1 MKTTINFILTSL
13 ILCSSLSAQQI
24 GHTTVTFIDS
34 LRNNRQIA
42 TEIYY
47 PATSAGNNTP
57 IATGVFPLI
66 TFGHGFVMV
75 WSAYQNFWDLLVPE
89 GYILAFPT
97 TEGSFSPSHAD
108 FGKDLKF
115 LIAKIQSSG
124 VGAVI
129 PSASVGTTSAIMG
142 HSMGGGC
149 SFLAAENNL
158 MITTMVSFASAN
170 TNPSSITASQQ
181 VSVPTLLFSGTNDCV
196 IPPSQHQNI
205 MYDST
210 AAAFKTQVNI
220 TGGGHCF
227 FANSNF
233 NCTFG
238 ENTCSPSPTIT
249 RAEQQS
255 VTNNFLK
262 LWLAYFLKNDCQ
274 KAQDF
279 QDSLSMSSKIS
290 YRQSQAIG
298 CFTGITNSNF
308 YPNSFKVFPNPFST
322 QTTLQTDI
330 LLHNATFTVYNCF
343 GQTVREITNISGNTA
358 TFYRDNLPSGLY
370 FIRLTQDNKQ
380 IETKKLIITD

>member
-57 IATGVFPLI
+57 IAAGVFPLI

-75 WSAYQNFWDLLVPE
+75 WSAYQNFWDSLVPE

-181 VSVPTLLFSGTNDCV
+181 VFVPTLLFSGTNDCV
-196 IPPSQHQNI
+196 TPPSQHQNI

-298 CFTGITNSNF
+298 CFTGIINSNF

>member
-57 IATGVFPLI
+57 IAAGVFPLI

-75 WSAYQNFWDLLVPE
+75 WSAYQNFWDSLVPE

-181 VSVPTLLFSGTNDCV
+181 VFVPTLLFSGTNDCV
-196 IPPSQHQNI
+196 TPPSQHQNI

-343 GQTVREITNISGNTA
+343 GQKVREITNISGNTA

>member
-57 IATGVFPLI
+57 IAAGVFPLI

-75 WSAYQNFWDLLVPE
+75 WSAYQNFWDSLVPE

-196 IPPSQHQNI
+196 TPPSQHQNI

-262 LWLAYFLKNDCQ
+262 LWLAYFLKNNCQ

-298 CFTGITNSNF
+298 CFTGITNSNL

>member
-24 GHTTVTFIDS
+24 GHTTITFIDS

-57 IATGVFPLI
+57 IAAGVFPLI

-75 WSAYQNFWDLLVPE
+75 WSAYQNFWDSLVPE

-97 TEGSFSPSHAD
+97 TEGGFSPSHAD

-181 VSVPTLLFSGTNDCV
+181 VFVPTLLFSGTNDCV
-196 IPPSQHQNI
+196 TPPSQHQNI

-298 CFTGITNSNF
+298 CFTGIINSNF

-330 LLHNATFTVYNCF
+330 LLHNATFTVYNCL

>member
-1 MKTTINFILTSL
+1 MKTTINFILASI
-13 ILCSSLSAQQI
+13 ILCSGLSAQQI
-24 GHTTVTFIDS
+24 GHTTITFIDS

-57 IATGVFPLI
+57 IAAGVFPLI

-75 WSAYQNFWDLLVPE
+75 WSAYQNFWNSLVPE

-97 TEGSFSPSHAD
+97 TEGSFSTSHAD

-115 LIAKIQSSG
+115 LIAKIQSNG

-129 PSASVGTTSAIMG
+129 PSTSVGTTSAIMG

-158 MITTMVSFASAN
+158 TITTMVSFAAAN
-170 TNPSSITASQQ
+170 TSPSSITASQQ

-196 IPPSQHQNI
+196 TPPSRHQDI

-233 NCTFG
+233 NCAFG

-274 KAQDF
+274 KAQEF

-298 CFTGITNSNF
+298 CFIGITNSNF
-308 YPNSFKVFPNPFST
+308 YPYPITVFPNPFST
-322 QTTLQTDI
+322 QTNLQTDI
-330 LLHNATFTVYNCF
+330 LLHNATLTVYNCL
-343 GQTVREITNISGNTA
+343 GQTIRKITNISGKTA
-358 TFYRDNLPSGLY
+358 TLQRDNLPNGLY

-380 IETKKLIITD
+380 IATKKLIITD

>member
-24 GHTTVTFIDS
+24 GHTTLTFIDS

-57 IATGVFPLI
+57 IAAGVFPLI

-75 WSAYQNFWDLLVPE
+75 WSAYQNFWDFLVPE

-196 IPPSQHQNI
+196 TPPSQHQNI

-298 CFTGITNSNF
+298 CFTGIINSNF

>member
-57 IATGVFPLI
+57 IAAGVFPLI

-97 TEGSFSPSHAD
+97 TEGGFSPSHAD

-196 IPPSQHQNI
+196 TPPSQHQNI

-298 CFTGITNSNF
+298 CFTGIINSNF

-358 TFYRDNLPSGLY
+358 TFFRDNLPSGLY

>member
-1 MKTTINFILTSL
+1 MKTTINFILALL

-24 GHTTVTFIDS
+24 GHTTLTFIDS

-57 IATGVFPLI
+57 IAAGVFPLI

-75 WSAYQNFWDLLVPE
+75 WSAYQNFWDFLVPE

-97 TEGSFSPSHAD
+97 TEGSFSPSHVD

-158 MITTMVSFASAN
+158 MITTLVSFASAN

-196 IPPSQHQNI
+196 TPPSQHQNI

-233 NCTFG
+233 NCSFG

-255 VTNNFLK
+255 VTNNFLQ

-343 GQTVREITNISGNTA
+343 GQTVKEITNISGNTA
-358 TFYRDNLPSGLY
+358 TLYRDNLPNGLY

>member
-57 IATGVFPLI
+57 IAAGVFPLI

-75 WSAYQNFWDLLVPE
+75 WSAYQNFWDSLVPE

-97 TEGSFSPSHAD
+97 TEGGFSPSHAD

-181 VSVPTLLFSGTNDCV
+181 VFVPTLLFSGTNDCV
-196 IPPSQHQNI
+196 TPPSQHQNI

-210 AAAFKTQVNI
+210 TAAFKTQVNI

-298 CFTGITNSNF
+298 CFTGIINSNF

>member
-57 IATGVFPLI
+57 IAAGVFPLI

-75 WSAYQNFWDLLVPE
+75 WSAYQNFWDSLVPE

-97 TEGSFSPSHAD
+97 TEGGFSPSHAD

-196 IPPSQHQNI
+196 TPPSQHQNI

-358 TFYRDNLPSGLY
+358 TFFRDNLPSGLY

>member
-57 IATGVFPLI
+57 IAAGVFPLI

-75 WSAYQNFWDLLVPE
+75 WSAYQNFWDSLVPE

-181 VSVPTLLFSGTNDCV
+181 VFVPTLLFSGTNDCV
-196 IPPSQHQNI
+196 TPPSQHQNI

>member
-57 IATGVFPLI
+57 IAAGVFPLI

-75 WSAYQNFWDLLVPE
+75 WSAYQNFWDSLVPE

-181 VSVPTLLFSGTNDCV
+181 VFVPTLLFSGTNDCV
-196 IPPSQHQNI
+196 TPPSQHQNI

-210 AAAFKTQVNI
+210 TAAFKTQVNI

-298 CFTGITNSNF
+298 CFTGIINSNF

>member
-1 MKTTINFILTSL
+1 MKTTINFILALL

-24 GHTTVTFIDS
+24 GHTTLTFIDS

-57 IATGVFPLI
+57 IAAGVFPLI

-75 WSAYQNFWDLLVPE
+75 WSAYQNFWDFLVPE

-158 MITTMVSFASAN
+158 MITTLVSFASAN

-196 IPPSQHQNI
+196 TPPSQHQNI

-233 NCTFG
+233 NCSFG

-343 GQTVREITNISGNTA
+343 GQTLKEITNISGNTA

-370 FIRLTQDNKQ
+370 FIRLTQENKQ

>member
-1 MKTTINFILTSL
+1 MKTTINFILSSL

-57 IATGVFPLI
+57 IAAGVFPLI

-75 WSAYQNFWDLLVPE
+75 WSAYQNFWDFLVPE

-181 VSVPTLLFSGTNDCV
+181 VFVPTLLFSGTNDCV
-196 IPPSQHQNI
+196 TPPSQHQNI

-343 GQTVREITNISGNTA
+343 GQKVREITNISGNTA

>member
-13 ILCSSLSAQQI
+13 ILSSSLSAQQI

-57 IATGVFPLI
+57 IAAGVFPLI

-196 IPPSQHQNI
+196 TPPSQHQNI

>member
-57 IATGVFPLI
+57 IAAGVFPLI

-75 WSAYQNFWDLLVPE
+75 WSAYQNFWDFLVPD

-196 IPPSQHQNI
+196 TPPSQHQNI

-298 CFTGITNSNF
+298 CFTGIINSNF

-343 GQTVREITNISGNTA
+343 GQKVREITNISGNTA

>member
-57 IATGVFPLI
+57 IAAGVFPLI

-75 WSAYQNFWDLLVPE
+75 WSAYQNFWDSLVPE

-170 TNPSSITASQQ
+170 TSPSSINASQQ

-196 IPPSQHQNI
+196 TPPSQHQNI

-308 YPNSFKVFPNPFST
+308 YPYPFKVFPNPFST
-322 QTTLQTDI
+322 QTTIQTDI
-330 LLHNATFTVYNCF
+330 LLHNATLTVYNCF

-358 TFYRDNLPSGLY
+358 TLYRDNLPNGLY

-380 IETKKLIITD
+380 FETKKLIITD

>member
-57 IATGVFPLI
+57 IAAGVFPLI

-75 WSAYQNFWDLLVPE
+75 WSAYQNFWDFLVPE

-196 IPPSQHQNI
+196 TPPSQHQNI

-343 GQTVREITNISGNTA
+343 GQKVREITNISGNTA

>member
-1 MKTTINFILTSL
+1 MKTTINFILASL

-57 IATGVFPLI
+57 IAAGVFPLI

-75 WSAYQNFWDLLVPE
+75 WSAYQNFWDSLVPE

-97 TEGSFSPSHAD
+97 TEGSFSPNHAD

-158 MITTMVSFASAN
+158 TITTMVSFASAN
-170 TNPSSITASQQ
+170 TSPSSITASQQ

-196 IPPSQHQNI
+196 TPPSQHQDI

-238 ENTCSPSPTIT
+238 ETTCSPSPTTT

-298 CFTGITNSNF
+298 CPAGITNTNF
-308 YPNSFKVFPNPFST
+308 YPYTFKVFPNPFST
-322 QTTLQTDI
+322 QTTIQTDN
-330 LLHNATFTVYNCF
+330 LLHNETLTVYNCF
-343 GQTVREITNISGNTA
+343 GQKVREITNISGNTS
-358 TFYRDNLPSGLY
+358 TLYRDNLPNGFY

>member
-1 MKTTINFILTSL
+1 MKRIIIFILATL
-13 ILCSSLSAQQI
+13 ILRSSLSAHQI
-24 GHTTVTFIDS
+24 GHTTFTFIDS
-34 LRNNRQIA
+34 LRSNRQII
-42 TEIYY
+42 TEVYY

-57 IATGVFPLI
+57 IAAGVFPLI

-75 WSAYQNFWDLLVPE
+75 WSAYQNFWDSLVPE
-89 GYILAFPT
+89 GYIMAFPT
-97 TEGSFSPSHAD
+97 TEGSFSPSHDD

-115 LIAKIQSSG
+115 LIEKIQGHG

-158 MITTMVSFASAN
+158 TITTMVSFASAN
-170 TNPSSITASQQ
+170 TSPSSITASQQ

-196 IPPSQHQNI
+196 TPPSQHQDI

-238 ENTCSPSPTIT
+238 ESTCSPSPTIT
-249 RAEQQS
+249 RAEQQL
-255 VTNNFLK
+255 VTHNFLK

-274 KAQDF
+274 KAQEF
-279 QDSLSMSSKIS
+279 QDSLNVSSKIG

-298 CFTGITNSNF
+298 CLTGINNSNF
-308 YPNSFKVFPNPFST
+308 YPCQFKFFPNPFST
-322 QTTLQTDI
+322 QTTLQTDNH
-330 LLHNATFTVYNCF
+330 LHNATLTVYNCF
-343 GQTVREITNISGNTA
+343 GQIVRKIKNISGNTA
-358 TFYRDNLPSGLY
+358 TLHRDNLPNGLY
-370 FIRLTQDNKQ
+370 FVELTQDNKQ

>member
-57 IATGVFPLI
+57 IAAGVFPLI

-97 TEGSFSPSHAD
+97 TEGGFSPSHAD

-196 IPPSQHQNI
+196 TPPSQHQNI

>member
-57 IATGVFPLI
+57 IAAGVFPLI

-75 WSAYQNFWDLLVPE
+75 WSAYQNFWDFLVPE

-181 VSVPTLLFSGTNDCV
+181 VFVPTLLFSGTNDCV
-196 IPPSQHQNI
+196 TPPSQHQNI

-298 CFTGITNSNF
+298 CFTGIINSNF

-330 LLHNATFTVYNCF
+330 LLHNATFTVYNCL

>member
-57 IATGVFPLI
+57 IAAGVFPLI

-75 WSAYQNFWDLLVPE
+75 WSAYQNFWDFLVPE

-196 IPPSQHQNI
+196 TPPSQHQNI

-298 CFTGITNSNF
+298 CFTGIINSNF

>member
-57 IATGVFPLI
+57 IAAGVFPLI

-196 IPPSQHQNI
+196 TPPSQHQNI

-343 GQTVREITNISGNTA
+343 GQKVREITNISGNTA

>member
-1 MKTTINFILTSL
+1 M
-13 ILCSSLSAQQI
+13 SAQQI
-24 GHTTVTFIDS
+24 GHTTLTFIDS

-57 IATGVFPLI
+57 IAAGVFPLI

-75 WSAYQNFWDLLVPE
+75 WSAYQNFWDFLVPE

-97 TEGSFSPSHAD
+97 TEGSFSPSHAE

-158 MITTMVSFASAN
+158 MITTQVSFASAN

-196 IPPSQHQNI
+196 TPPSQHQNI

-233 NCTFG
+233 NCSFG

-255 VTNNFLK
+255 VTNNFLQ

-370 FIRLTQDNKQ
+370 FIRLAQDNKQ

>member
-57 IATGVFPLI
+57 IAAGVFPLI

-75 WSAYQNFWDLLVPE
+75 WSAYQNFWDSLVPE

-97 TEGSFSPSHAD
+97 TEGGFSPSHAD

-181 VSVPTLLFSGTNDCV
+181 VFVPTLLFSGTNDCV
-196 IPPSQHQNI
+196 TPPSQHQNI

-298 CFTGITNSNF
+298 CFTGIINSNF

-330 LLHNATFTVYNCF
+330 LLHNATFTVYNCL
-343 GQTVREITNISGNTA
+343 GQTVKEITNISGNTA

>member
-1 MKTTINFILTSL
+1 
-13 ILCSSLSAQQI
+13 
-24 GHTTVTFIDS
+24 
-34 LRNNRQIA
+34 
-42 TEIYY
+42 
-47 PATSAGNNTP
+47 
-57 IATGVFPLI
+57 
-66 TFGHGFVMV
+66 
-75 WSAYQNFWDLLVPE
+75 
-89 GYILAFPT
+89 
-97 TEGSFSPSHAD
+97 
-108 FGKDLKF
+108 
-115 LIAKIQSSG
+115 
-124 VGAVI
+124 
-129 PSASVGTTSAIMG
+129 
-142 HSMGGGC
+142 MGGGC

-196 IPPSQHQNI
+196 TPPSQHQNI

>member
-1 MKTTINFILTSL
+1 MKTTINFILALL

-24 GHTTVTFIDS
+24 GHTTLTFIDS

-57 IATGVFPLI
+57 IAAGVFPLI

-75 WSAYQNFWDLLVPE
+75 WSAYQNFWDFLVPE

-158 MITTMVSFASAN
+158 MITTLVSFASAN

-196 IPPSQHQNI
+196 TPPSQHQNI

-233 NCTFG
+233 NCSFG

-255 VTNNFLK
+255 VTNNFLQ

-343 GQTVREITNISGNTA
+343 GQTVKEITNISGNTA